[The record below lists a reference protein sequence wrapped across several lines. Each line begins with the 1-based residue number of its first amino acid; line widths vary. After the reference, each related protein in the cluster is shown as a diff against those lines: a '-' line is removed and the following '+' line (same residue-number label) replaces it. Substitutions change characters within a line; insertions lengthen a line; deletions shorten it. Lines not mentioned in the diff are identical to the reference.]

1 MEYCKEERARGMKW
15 LDEVEPQWRRK
26 VSKTLL
32 QMGHIHY
39 CLLAQVFGSYTSGWS
54 LLPSF
59 IGKEGVFLRRQQRE
73 MYYGFKPSKNGE
85 YDVNGWDLLTEAW
98 KEEL

>member
-32 QMGHIHY
+32 QMDSIEY
-39 CLLAQVFGSYTSGWS
+39 CLLAQLFGTYMKGQDHI
-54 LLPSF
+54 PAF
-59 IGKEGVFLRRQQRE
+59 IGKEGLFLNRQERE
-73 MYYGFKPSKNGE
+73 MYYGFRPSKNGE
-85 YDVNGWDLLTEAW
+85 YDVHGWDLLTEAW